1 MIKNMGNSVYYLAH
15 VGLGGVLAIALM
27 SIIANKLSTDELGWF
42 VLAQT
47 YSLVFTGMANLG
59 VLVGYERNFFVY
71 EKSPSDTAQL
81 FSSAV
86 LFVTFNLLVL
96 IVFIY
101 IFRFDITQAII
112 AKQASTQ
119 LLFLVLCG
127 SAISSI
133 IQYYLTFLKNSS
145 LAKRFFQFAI
155 LQILLNFS
163 ISMFL
168 LFTTNLKSLSL
179 AYAWLFS
186 NATVLILLVFS
197 HKKLL
202 AKFNKTLFKE
212 VLRISLPLTPRVF
225 FGFINTQLD
234 KIMLGLIA
242 TTGSVAIYNIGQLIA
257 QTIFQ
262 FMTALGRVFQPE
274 VYRKLFAK
282 EQDNLLEIN
291 NYILPFFYV
300 SILIALLVALFSKEF
315 VGLFFP
321 IEYSQATL
329 IVLILSIYYA
339 SLFFGK
345 ITGNQLI
352 YAKKTHITSLLMLIG
367 VTLNVS
373 LNFVFIKNFKKSS
386 E

>member
-1 MIKNMGNSVYYLAH
+1 
-15 VGLGGVLAIALM
+15 
-27 SIIANKLSTDELGWF
+27 
-42 VLAQT
+42 
-47 YSLVFTGMANLG
+47 
-59 VLVGYERNFFVY
+59 
-71 EKSPSDTAQL
+71 
-81 FSSAV
+81 
-86 LFVTFNLLVL
+86 
-96 IVFIY
+96 
-101 IFRFDITQAII
+101 
-112 AKQASTQ
+112 
-119 LLFLVLCG
+119 
-127 SAISSI
+127 
-133 IQYYLTFLKNSS
+133 
-145 LAKRFFQFAI
+145 
-155 LQILLNFS
+155 
-163 ISMFL
+163 
-168 LFTTNLKSLSL
+168 
-179 AYAWLFS
+179 
-186 NATVLILLVFS
+186 
-197 HKKLL
+197 
-202 AKFNKTLFKE
+202 
-212 VLRISLPLTPRVF
+212 
-225 FGFINTQLD
+225 
-234 KIMLGLIA
+234 MLGLIA

-373 LNFVFIKNFKKSS
+373 LNFVFIKNWGMVGAAWATTISGLIMGLVAYFVAQKYVKILWQWKKYWFIYLLFLLTIVFALADYKDYINADIFVLIVKVALVLGYITLGFWLKIITMNQLKKITNITN
-386 E
+386 